1 MNKGKTFQTLYKIFL
16 DEIMEKY
23 IKETKKEID
32 TIEKYLYYIYSP
44 KENISIKELNEG
56 PILIGY
62 NKYLMEVK
70 LNDKNY
76 EGKVISKID
85 GIILNINE
93 LPDKKIIVITNKDIK
108 IYIKESDKY
117 IFKTFYLFKDN
128 WKLKPTSN
136 SYYTKYKEF
145 YQYFSS
151 YILPNNK
158 FLLNSFST
166 ESSSH
171 SGYIPLTREFSNS
184 KIIFIDLNNFEEIT
198 STEIFNY
205 NSKYIIT
212 ENNIYIQTYENILI
226 YNINTLELE
235 KNIKLDS
242 FDVNIYKYDEQDLIS
257 LSNKND
263 ENYLTIIKIGKN
275 IFNKYKLINPVVSF
289 KGKSLWE
296 INKVIGPHKKYLY
309 TLKNKKV
316 IFIWLN
322 KIYIFRIN
330 TD

>member
-226 YNINTLELE
+226 YNINTL
-235 KNIKLDS
+235 
-242 FDVNIYKYDEQDLIS
+242 
-257 LSNKND
+257 
-263 ENYLTIIKIGKN
+263 
-275 IFNKYKLINPVVSF
+275 
-289 KGKSLWE
+289 
-296 INKVIGPHKKYLY
+296 
-309 TLKNKKV
+309 
-316 IFIWLN
+316 
-322 KIYIFRIN
+322 
-330 TD
+330 